1 MIENIREWIKSFQWL
16 HNDMKFIIII
26 ILSVLAYILL
36 NRVVL
41 RLIRKFIK
49 TTKNQIDDIFF
60 TSKVLRRISYLAPLA
75 VVANYTYLLPDIKI
89 FLDRFITSLA
99 ILTFVLT
106 TSAIL
111 SAVSDYYQRT
121 EKFKERPIKG
131 YIEVLIIIVY
141 VFGFILILGTL
152 VGESPWAILTGLGAL
167 TAILLLVFRDTIL
180 SFAASIQ
187 ISSYDLVK
195 IGDWVEVP
203 KYGADGNVIDISLN
217 VIKIQNWDKTITVIP
232 TYKLIEDSFK
242 NWRGMTLSGGRRIK
256 RSVFIDQSSIKFCTD
271 EMLNKYEKFSL
282 ISNYLKQKREEIN
295 SYNQQK
301 NYDDRILVNG
311 RRLTNIG
318 TFRAYLTEYLKQ
330 REDIKKDLTFMVR
343 QLPPGSEGLPI
354 EVYVFSDTTEWTIYE
369 NIQSDLF
376 DHILAVIPQFDL
388 RIFQNP
394 TGSDFRKIT
403 LD

>member
-1 MIENIREWIKSFQWL
+1 MIENISEWIKSFQWL

-26 ILSVLAYILL
+26 ILSFAAYILL
-36 NRVVL
+36 NRVIL

-49 TTKNQIDDIFF
+49 STKNQVDDIFF

-75 VVANYTYLLPDIKI
+75 VIANYTYLLPDIKI
-89 FLDRFITSLA
+89 FLDRLIASLA

-111 SAVSDYYQRT
+111 SAVSEYYQKT

-131 YIEVLIIIVY
+131 YIEVLIIIIY
-141 VFGFILILGTL
+141 VFGFILVLGTL

-203 KYGADGNVIDISLN
+203 KYGADGDVIDISLN

-256 RSVFIDQSSIKFCTD
+256 RSVFIDQSSIKFCTE

-282 ISNYLKQKREEIN
+282 ITYYIKQKREEIKL
-295 SYNQQK
+295 YNQQK
-301 NYDDRILVNG
+301 NYDDNILVNG

-330 REDIKKDLTFMVR
+330 REDIRKDLTFMVR
-343 QLPPGSEGLPI
+343 QLHPGSEGLPI
-354 EVYVFSDTTEWTIYE
+354 EIYVFSNTTEWTVYE
-369 NIQSDLF
+369 SIQSDLF

-403 LD
+403 SD